1 MQLETLFARTTPP
14 AAARYAGAPP
24 YNFVGGHNDPAAV
37 PVAALAE
44 TAARVIGEQGH
55 LLATYGL
62 DSGPL
67 GHRGLR
73 EFVAAK
79 LRSQRGIAASA
90 DEVLITSGSLQGLDL
105 VNELLLEPGDT
116 VLVERFTYGGMLTR
130 LARKGV
136 TVVGIPLDEDGLDVE
151 VLAQELARLAAGGV
165 RPKYLYTVPT
175 LQNPTATVMPLARR
189 HELVQLCARF
199 GVPIFEDECYAD
211 LVWEGDWPPALQG
224 LAGDDVPVIHIGSF
238 SKSLAPALRLG
249 YVSAPWP
256 ILARILALKT
266 DAGTPA
272 LEQMVVAD
280 YFGRRFEPHVRDL
293 KARLQAKCAVLMEAL
308 AEQFGTAAE
317 FARPKGGIF
326 LWVKLPEVVD
336 TKALEAAALADGVAF
351 NPGIEW
357 STDADAARSCLRL
370 CYALPDVATIR
381 AGIAKLADVCHRET
395 GLPRRSANRPRTG

>member
-1 MQLETLFARTTPP
+1 MDWEPLFAGKTPAP
-14 AAARYAGAPP
+14 ATRFAGFPA

-44 TAARVIGEQGH
+44 TAARVVAEQGH

-62 DSGPL
+62 DSGAL

-73 EFVAAK
+73 EFVAGK
-79 LRSQRGIAASA
+79 LRDQRGIGAG
-90 DEVLITSGSLQGLDL
+90 DDDVLITSGSLQALDL

-116 VLVERFTYGGMLTR
+116 VLVEQFTYGGMLTR

-136 TVVGIPLDEDGLDVE
+136 EVVGIPLDEDGLRVDRLE
-151 VLAQELARLAAGGV
+151 AELQRLQGQGV

-175 LQNPTATVMPLARR
+175 LQNPTATVMPLDRR
-189 HELVQLCARF
+189 LALLALCARF
-199 GVPIFEDECYAD
+199 DVPIFEDECYAD
-211 LVWEGDWPPALQG
+211 LVWEGDWPPALRG
-224 LAGDDVPVIHIGSF
+224 LPGGERVIHIGSF

-249 YVSAPWP
+249 YVNAPWSV
-256 ILARILALKT
+256 LSRLVALKT

-280 YFGRRFEPHVRDL
+280 YFGRRFEPHVQEL
-293 KARLQAKCAVLMEAL
+293 KARLAAKCEVLMEAL
-308 AEQFGTAAE
+308 GEQFGAAAE

-326 LWVKLPEVVD
+326 LWVKLPEGID
-336 TKALEAAALADGVAF
+336 TKRLEAAALAEGVAF

-357 STDADAARSCLRL
+357 STDAAAARSSLRL
-370 CYALPDVATIR
+370 CYALPDEATIR
-381 AGIAKLADVCHRET
+381 EGVARLAEICHRET
-395 GLPRRSANRPRTG
+395 GIPVRSANRPRD